1 MNKSDLAELIT
12 AQAKLP
18 SKAAGKRALEAA
30 LNAIMDAVAR
40 GESVTL
46 ARFGTFQAVTRKA
59 ARRFN
64 PRTRQPIDVP
74 AKRVPKFKAGRKFK
88 QLVAKGR

>member
-1 MNKSDLAELIT
+1 MNKSDLVELVT
-12 AQAKLP
+12 ARAKLS

-46 ARFGTFQAVTRKA
+46 ARFGTFQPVVRKA

-88 QLVAKGR
+88 QLVSKSR

>member
-1 MNKSDLAELIT
+1 MNKSDLVELVT
-12 AQAKLP
+12 ERAKLP
-18 SKAAGKRALEAA
+18 SKASAKRALEAA

-46 ARFGTFQAVTRKA
+46 ARFGTFQPVVRKA

-64 PRTRQPIDVP
+64 PRTRQPIEVP

-88 QLVAKGR
+88 QLVSKGR

>member
-1 MNKSDLAELIT
+1 MNKSDLVEVVT
-12 AQAKLP
+12 ERAKLS
-18 SKAAGKRALEAA
+18 SKAAAKRAIEETLK
-30 LNAIMDAVAR
+30 AIMEAVAR

-46 ARFGTFQAVTRKA
+46 ARFGTFQAVMRKA

-64 PRTRQPIDVP
+64 PRTRQPVDVP

-88 QLVAKGR
+88 QLVSKGR

>member
-1 MNKSDLAELIT
+1 MNKSDLAELV
-12 AQAKLP
+12 ARQAKLP
-18 SKAAGKRALEAA
+18 SKTAAKRALDAT
-30 LNAIMDAVAR
+30 LNAIMEAVAR
-40 GESVTL
+40 GDSVTL
-46 ARFGTFQAVTRKA
+46 ARFGTFQAVVRKA

-88 QLVAKGR
+88 QLVSRGR

>member
-1 MNKSDLAELIT
+1 MNKSELAELI
-12 AQAKLP
+12 AQQAKLP
-18 SKAAGKRALEAA
+18 SKAAGKRALDATLA
-30 LNAIMDAVAR
+30 AIMDAVAR
-40 GESVTL
+40 GNSVTL
-46 ARFGTFQAVTRKA
+46 ARFGTFQPVVRKA

-74 AKRVPKFKAGRKFK
+74 SKRVPKFKAGRKFK

>member
-12 AQAKLP
+12 ARAKLP

-30 LNAIMDAVAR
+30 LDAIMDAVAR
-40 GESVTL
+40 GDSVTL
-46 ARFGTFQAVTRKA
+46 ARFGTFQPVVRKA

-74 AKRVPKFKAGRKFK
+74 SKRVPKFKAGRKFK
-88 QLVAKGR
+88 QLVSKGR

>member
-1 MNKSDLAELIT
+1 MNKAELAELIV
-12 AQAKLP
+12 QKAKLP
-18 SKAAGKRALEAA
+18 TKTAAKRALDIT
-30 LNAIMDAVAR
+30 LQVIMDAVAK

-46 ARFGTFQAVTRKA
+46 ARFGTFQPVMRKA

-64 PRTRQPIDVP
+64 PRTRQPIQVP
-74 AKRVPKFKAGRKFK
+74 AKRVPKFKAGRNFK